1 MVPLPPVGYLVFYR
15 VTYFA
20 VQAVFSRV
28 KTALGGGGRVVFDWR
43 TESGR
48 TMEAAARVACHDRS
62 FCRLQRFFS
71 FYFIRSSLVSESQ
84 VTFISLPYDYCS
96 TASTLRAKSDGV
108 VAIVLLRARP
118 QSGSAA
124 LVIRIGVGVRA
135 VALCGGESLNK
146 HIRGEICCKT
156 TH

>member
-1 MVPLPPVGYLVFYR
+1 MIGGRKAEGPWRQRQESR
-15 VTYFA
+15 VTIDPSAGY
-20 VQAVFSRV
+20 
-28 KTALGGGGRVVFDWR
+28 KD
-43 TESGR
+43 
-48 TMEAAARVACHDRS
+48 
-62 FCRLQRFFS
+62 
-71 FYFIRSSLVSESQ
+71 SSLVSESQ

-135 VALCGGESLNK
+135 VALCRGESLNK